1 MPDITVADAPGA
13 LRYEIRVDGEL
24 GGYAQYYMEK
34 GRIVFTHTEIDPA
47 FEGHGLG
54 SRLAAGALDDVRRR
68 GLGVRALCPFIAQF
82 VRDHPEYEDLLVT

>member
-1 MPDITVADAPGA
+1 MPDITIADVPGA
-13 LRYEIRVDGEL
+13 SRYEIRVDGAL
-24 GGYAQYYMEK
+24 GGYAMYRMEP

-68 GLGVRALCPFIAQF
+68 GLDVRPLCPFIARF
-82 VRDHPEYEDLLVT
+82 VREHPEYEDLVVT